1 MINLPG
7 AGVSLLVALLAVLG
21 ACQAR
26 QDHSPVKGGN
36 MSRVAAWEGVVN
48 APEFPPDLEWLNTG
62 RRLTLRALRGK
73 VVLLD
78 FWTYCCI
85 NCMHILPDLEKL
97 EEKYPDELV
106 VIGVHSAKFINEKD
120 TEQIRQAILRYR
132 IRHPVVNDRD
142 MEVWRS
148 YSVNAWPT
156 VALIN
161 PRGKIVAMRS
171 GEGVFEPLDAAIQ
184 QVIRHFEAK
193 GELKRAPLD
202 TVPEETRRPATL
214 LAFPGKVSADPARG
228 RLHVTDSNHHRVI
241 ITRADGAIQEV
252 IGGGASG
259 FEDGPFEKASFRQP
273 QGTAL
278 DGDTLYIADTGN
290 HAIRAANLRTRQVT
304 TVLGT
309 GRQARQFNVPGR
321 GTSVALSSPW
331 DLAAHEGKLYIA
343 MAGSHQLWV
352 ADLKTWEAQPY
363 AGSGREARID
373 GPLLAAALAQPSGL
387 ATGGRKLYF
396 ADSETSSVRWA
407 DLGDPGQVGTLIGE
421 DLFEFGDRDGT
432 RPRARLQHPLGV
444 AFKDGLLYVA
454 DTYNSKIKIIDPARG
469 ASLTFAGTGRH
480 GDGDGTLTDAA
491 FNEPGG
497 LAFLDGKLYVADT
510 NNHLIRVI
518 DLEAKQVRTLEFTN
532 QDMLARLDL
541 ERFRGRLLQTRAA
554 VLRPGAATLQLA
566 LALPPGFKLAR
577 GAPFHLK
584 WSSSDQSAVRFQ
596 VEPKAFD
603 LGNPRFPLEVPLHAA
618 AGDTELTVDAV
629 VYYCDDK
636 STACYVDTLRLKTP
650 VRVLPG
656 APAGLTLTLPVRR
669 PPGIPARGAD
679 SQSARGS

>member
-1 MINLPG
+1 VISLRG
-7 AGVSLLVALLAVLG
+7 AGVSLLVALLVVLG
-21 ACQAR
+21 ACQAQQNR
-26 QDHSPVKGGN
+26 SPAKGGN
-36 MSRVAAWEGVVN
+36 MSMVEALEGVVN
-48 APEFPPDLEWLNTG
+48 APEFPLDLEWLNTG
-62 RRLTLRALRGK
+62 RRLSLRALRGK

-78 FWTYCCI
+78 FWTFCCI

-97 EEKYPDELV
+97 ETKYPDELV
-106 VIGVHSAKFINEKD
+106 VIGVHSAKFSNEKD
-120 TEQIRQAILRYR
+120 TQQIRRAILRYG

-161 PRGKIVAMRS
+161 PRGKIVALRS

-184 QVIRHFEAK
+184 QVIRHFEAQ

-202 TVPEETRRPATL
+202 TVLEETRRAATL
-214 LAFPGKVSADPARG
+214 LAFPAKISADPARA
-228 RLHVTDSNHHRVI
+228 RLHITDSNHHRVV
-241 ITRADGAIQEV
+241 ITRADGAIEEV

-259 FEDGPFEKASFRQP
+259 FDDGPFEKATFRQP

-278 DGDTLYIADTGN
+278 AGAVLYIADTEN
-290 HAIRAANLRTRQVT
+290 HAIRAADLSTRQLT

-309 GRQARQFNVPGR
+309 GRQARQINVPGQ
-321 GTSVALSSPW
+321 GKGVELSSPW
-331 DLAAHEGKLYIA
+331 DLAVHGGKLYIA

-373 GPLLAAALAQPSGL
+373 GPRLAAALAQPSGID
-387 ATGGRKLYF
+387 TDGRKLYF
-396 ADSETSSVRWA
+396 ADSEVSSVRWA

-444 AFKDGLLYVA
+444 AFQDGLLYVA

-480 GDGDGTLTDAA
+480 GARDGPLTEAG

-497 LAFLDGKLYVADT
+497 LAFLAGKLYVADT

-532 QDMLARLDL
+532 QDKLARLDM
-541 ERFRGRLLQTRAA
+541 ERFRGRLLQARAA

-584 WSSSDQSAVRFQ
+584 WTSGEQNTIRFEA
-596 VEPKAFD
+596 EPKAFD
-603 LGNPRFPLEVPLHAA
+603 LGNPRFPLEVPLRAS

-650 VRVLPG
+650 VRVLAG
-656 APAGLTLTLPVRR
+656 APDELAVTLPIRR
-669 PPGIPARGAD
+669 PPGI
-679 SQSARGS
+679 